1 MEKEEVITM
10 VECPNCHQE
19 LSSINKFC
27 TRCGAV
33 LDASVAKGP
42 SYQQPEPGVV
52 MYTCPKCQNVYNM
65 SNKFCPKCG
74 NPTNPDDENAIIEE
88 QPQKVMSIM
97 FEPGV
102 ELPEDQMLD
111 RFIKNQMAVLGIENG
126 TKLIPISVLRRK
138 KIMNIIISIL
148 VFVYV
153 SMIFIH
159 FPLATYIVGLIILI
173 ICLKSFNRYD
183 FMKYLIKQ
191 IKARPN
197 EKISNIIMNE
207 TNDLVVDNSGFI
219 KAIGMI
225 LAVILPCVIFFK
237 PVIIY
242 EKMDG
247 GYGVRYY
254 AWGLTNFTTA
264 TIPETHNGEKVIS
277 LRGNTFSNMPFLTK
291 VTLPDSIIEIRGQ
304 AFKNCFNL
312 KEVNMPK
319 SLVYLG
325 GGAFNNAT
333 SIEAIELPDT
343 LTILGGEAFLGATNL
358 RYVKLSENLE
368 EIRGNTFENCKS
380 LESIVIPDSVTRI
393 GGHAFYGDSSLS
405 SVSISRNSKLVEIG
419 SSAFRQC
426 GALFSIT
433 IPKSVTNINYRAFKE
448 SPTRIEYYDSSDK
461 QYNFAHAKEVSS
473 TSYEGLNVGE
483 PIYFKDLDLY
493 MVIES
498 EYDNSIQCTM
508 KYDGVYYDKSI
519 YLSSYYKAL
528 SSTIVDCMTIS
539 VNKVDTTYSVS
550 VNDALCSL
558 RKIQG

>member
-247 GYGVRYY
+247 
-254 AWGLTNFTTA
+254 
-264 TIPETHNGEKVIS
+264 
-277 LRGNTFSNMPFLTK
+277 
-291 VTLPDSIIEIRGQ
+291 
-304 AFKNCFNL
+304 
-312 KEVNMPK
+312 
-319 SLVYLG
+319 
-325 GGAFNNAT
+325 
-333 SIEAIELPDT
+333 
-343 LTILGGEAFLGATNL
+343 
-358 RYVKLSENLE
+358 
-368 EIRGNTFENCKS
+368 
-380 LESIVIPDSVTRI
+380 
-393 GGHAFYGDSSLS
+393 
-405 SVSISRNSKLVEIG
+405 
-419 SSAFRQC
+419 
-426 GALFSIT
+426 
-433 IPKSVTNINYRAFKE
+433 
-448 SPTRIEYYDSSDK
+448 
-461 QYNFAHAKEVSS
+461 
-473 TSYEGLNVGE
+473 
-483 PIYFKDLDLY
+483 
-493 MVIES
+493 
-498 EYDNSIQCTM
+498 
-508 KYDGVYYDKSI
+508 
-519 YLSSYYKAL
+519 
-528 SSTIVDCMTIS
+528 
-539 VNKVDTTYSVS
+539 
-550 VNDALCSL
+550 
-558 RKIQG
+558 